1 MVKSKIA
8 VLMKRDPRDFQL
20 MVLGSMLIYG
30 LFWLQFDLNILWI
43 AAILATA
50 LLTQF
55 VGTRL
60 WKLPRFEWRSAL
72 ISGLSLS
79 ILMRCPSLPLSLAL
93 ASIAIL
99 SKFVFRWQGKH
110 IFNPTN
116 FALVVGILGTSLVS
130 VNPGQWGNGAILA
143 FFIACMG
150 TFVTNKACRTD
161 VSLAF
166 FATYALTLFAYTLWL
181 GDSLSTPV
189 KRLQTGSLL
198 IFTFF
203 MISDPKSTPNAK
215 AGRVIFGVCIALLG
229 IYLQLAHGIAAGLLI
244 SLTFFSLAT
253 PLIDAFFRA
262 EKFEWHKKAV
272 RQTI

>member
-1 MVKSKIA
+1 MR
-8 VLMKRDPRDFQL
+8 RDPRDFQL

-30 LFWLQFDLNILWI
+30 LVWLHFDLKVLWI

-55 VGTRL
+55 IATRL
-60 WKLPRFEWRSAL
+60 WRLPHFEWRSAL

-79 ILMRCPSLPLSLAL
+79 ILMRCPSLPLSLFL
-93 ASIAIL
+93 ATAAIL
-99 SKFVFRWQGKH
+99 SKFIFRWKGKH

-116 FALVVGILGTSLVS
+116 FALVLGILGTSLVS

-161 VSLAF
+161 VSMAF
-166 FATYALTLFAYTLWL
+166 FGTYALTLFAYTFWN
-181 GDSLSTPV
+181 GDSLSLPIQ
-189 KRLQTGSLL
+189 RLQTGSLL

-215 AGRVIFGVCIALLG
+215 AGRILFGTAIALFG

-244 SLTFFSLAT
+244 SLVFLSLTT
-253 PLIDAFFRA
+253 PFIDALFQA
-262 EKFEWHKKAV
+262 KKFEWEKKSGSLEQATPPLSV
-272 RQTI
+272 H